1 MEPIHEGGSSRAD
14 QSEDHGDE
22 RRSSLSKVAAGRPA
36 PIEVLDH
43 IKINNTKETPR
54 STIKGVL
61 HSSSH
66 EEIIFNRHNLRE
78 VEEKLKVAFVEFY
91 QKLRLLKSYRLRHV
105 CMNVL
110 NFVKKLTYY
119 LIVIEIYMQL
129 SECVGVLQDFEE
141 V

>member
-54 STIKGVL
+54 STIKSVI
-61 HSSSH
+61 HSSNH
-66 EEIIFNRHNLRE
+66 EEIKFTRRNLKE
-78 VEEKLKVAFVEFY
+78 VEEKLKVAFVQFY
-91 QKLRLLKSYRLRHV
+91 QKLRLLKSYRLEFYV
-105 CMNVL
+105 CMNEYVE
-110 NFVKKLTYY
+110 FFYIFTGIK
-119 LIVIEIYMQL
+119 IYMQL